1 MGRQYIHLAT
11 GLPGDSEV
19 ISGMRKQSSI
29 FIYINLEQ
37 SLEGESKFLF
47 TTNCLTILWMVS
59 NSSSH

>member
-29 FIYINLEQ
+29 FIYINVEQ
-37 SLEGESKFLF
+37 SLKGESKF
-47 TTNCLTILWMVS
+47 S
-59 NSSSH
+59 